1 MLENLRAI
9 REDSDL
15 SQSDMAALLKIHQTT
30 YSDYELEKV
39 NIPTETLRKLAE
51 HFKTSADFLL
61 DLTDDPRPYP
71 RRKRP

>member
-51 HFKTSADFLL
+51 YFKTSADFLL